1 MDSSWEHPEI
11 TEVIRRA
18 IEEDVGSGDVTTEA
32 CVPSDAK
39 SRGYFIAREPM
50 VLAGAELLPQI
61 YNEEQL
67 EISYKSGDFVE
78 KQAVIAR
85 IGGSTRRLLTTE
97 RTALNFL
104 QRLSGIAT
112 HTRAFVNAVA
122 GTDCQVFDTRKT
134 TPGLRRLEKLAV
146 KCGGGTNHRLGLF
159 DAVLI
164 KNNHITAA
172 GGVRQALEQ
181 ARSKGMPVE
190 IEIHN
195 WKDLDEALAAGAG
208 HVLLDNFTL
217 DEVRQAIRT
226 INGRAKV
233 EVSGG
238 ITLQN
243 VRAFAETGADYLS
256 SGALTHSFR
265 SVDIAFRLENHR

>member
-1 MDSSWEHPEI
+1 MELSWEHPEI

-18 IEEDVGSGDVTTEA
+18 VEEDVGSGDVTTDA
-32 CVPSDAK
+32 CVAADAQ
-39 SRGYFIAREPM
+39 SRGYFVAREPM

-61 YNEEQL
+61 YDREQL
-67 EISYKSGDFVE
+67 EISYNSGDFVE
-78 KQAVIAR
+78 AQSVIAR
-85 IGGSTRRLLTTE
+85 VSGSTRRLLTIE

-112 HTRAFVNAVA
+112 HTRAFVNAVQ
-122 GTDCQVFDTRKT
+122 GTGCEVFDTRKT
-134 TPGLRRLEKLAV
+134 TPGLRRLEKMAV
-146 KCGGGTNHRLGLF
+146 KAGGGTNHRIGLF

-172 GGVRQALEQ
+172 GGVRMALEKVR
-181 ARSKGMPVE
+181 AAGMQVE
-190 IEIHN
+190 IEVHN
-195 WKDLDEALAAGAG
+195 WKELQDALGAGAG
-208 HVLLDNFTL
+208 HILLDNFTL
-217 DEVRQAIRT
+217 DEVRQAIRQV
-226 INGRAKV
+226 NGRAKV

>member
-1 MDSSWEHPEI
+1 MELSWEHPEI
-11 TEVIRRA
+11 TEVIQRA
-18 IEEDVGSGDVTTEA
+18 IEEDVGTGDVTTDA
-32 CVPSDAK
+32 CVPAEAQ
-39 SRGYFIAREPM
+39 SRGYFLAREPM
-50 VLAGAELLPQI
+50 VLAGAELLRQI
-61 YNEEQL
+61 YDREQL
-67 EISYKSGDFVE
+67 EMSYKSGDFVE
-78 KQAVIAR
+78 AQSVIAR
-85 IGGSTRRLLTTE
+85 VAGSTRRLLTIE

-112 HTRAFVNAVA
+112 HTRAFVNAVH
-122 GTDCQVFDTRKT
+122 GTGCQVFDTRKT
-134 TPGLRRLEKLAV
+134 TPGLRRLEKMAV
-146 KCGGGTNHRLGLF
+146 KAGGGTNHRLGLF

-172 GGVRQALEQ
+172 GGVRPALEK
-181 ARSKGMPVE
+181 ARAHGLRVE
-190 IEIHN
+190 IEVHN
-195 WKDLDEALAAGAG
+195 WKDLQEALGAGAG
-208 HVLLDNFTL
+208 HILLDNFTL
-217 DEVRQAIRT
+217 DEVRQAIRQ

-265 SVDIAFRLENHR
+265 SVDIAFRLENHT

>member
-1 MDSSWEHPEI
+1 MDLSWEHPEI

-18 IEEDVGSGDVTTEA
+18 IEEDVGSGDVTTDS
-32 CVPSDAK
+32 CVPTEST
-39 SRGYFIAREPM
+39 SRGYFISREPI

-61 YNEEQL
+61 YNEEKL
-67 EISYKSGDFVE
+67 DVSYGSGDFVE
-78 KQAVIAR
+78 AQAVIAR
-85 IGGSTRRLLTTE
+85 ISGSTRRMLTIE

-112 HTRAFVNAVA
+112 HTRAFVNAVT

-146 KCGGGTNHRLGLF
+146 LAGGGTNHRLGLF

-172 GGVRQALEQ
+172 GGVRQAL
-181 ARSKGMPVE
+181 AKAGAKGMPVE
-190 IEIHN
+190 IEVHN
-195 WKDLDEALAAGAG
+195 WKDLEEALSAGAG
-208 HVLLDNFTL
+208 HILLDNFTL
-217 DEVRQAIRT
+217 DEVRQAIRA

>member
-1 MDSSWEHPEI
+1 MELSWEHPEI

-18 IEEDVGSGDVTTEA
+18 IEEDVGTGDVTTDS
-32 CVPSDAK
+32 CVPAEST
-39 SRGYFIAREPM
+39 SRGYFITREPI
-50 VLAGAELLPQI
+50 VLAGVELLPQI
-61 YNEEQL
+61 YNQEKL
-67 EISYKSGDFVE
+67 DISYESGDFVDA
-78 KQAVIAR
+78 QGVIAR
-85 IGGSTRRLLTTE
+85 ISGSTRRMLTIE

-112 HTRAFVNAVA
+112 HTRAFVNAVQ
-122 GTDCQVFDTRKT
+122 GSDCQVFDTRKT

-146 KCGGGTNHRLGLF
+146 VAGGGTNHRLGLF

-172 GGVRQALEQ
+172 GGVRQALEK
-181 ARSKGMPVE
+181 ARAKGMPIE
-190 IEIHN
+190 IEVHN
-195 WKDLDEALAAGAG
+195 WNDLDEALAAGAG
-208 HVLLDNFTL
+208 HILLDNFTL
-217 DEVRQAIRT
+217 DEVRQAIRK
-226 INGRAKV
+226 IQGRARV

-265 SVDIAFRLENHR
+265 SVDIAFRLDH

>member
-1 MDSSWEHPEI
+1 MELSWEHPEI

-18 IEEDVGSGDVTTEA
+18 IEEDVGSGDVTTDA
-32 CVPSDAK
+32 CVPAEAK
-39 SRGYFIAREPM
+39 ASGYFLAREPM

-61 YNEEQL
+61 YDQEQL
-67 EISYKSGDFVE
+67 DLPYKSGTFLE
-78 KQAVIAR
+78 AQSVIAR
-85 IGGSTRRLLTTE
+85 VSGSARRLLTIE

-112 HTRAFVNAVA
+112 HTRMFVNAVE
-122 GTDCQVFDTRKT
+122 GTDCEVFDTRKT
-134 TPGLRRLEKLAV
+134 TPGLRRLEKMAV
-146 KCGGGTNHRLGLF
+146 NAGGGTNHRLGLF

-172 GGVRQALEQ
+172 GGVRQALERTR
-181 ARSKGMPVE
+181 AKGLPVE

-195 WKDLDEALAAGAG
+195 FKDLEDALSAGAS

-217 DEVRQAIRT
+217 DEVRQAIRQ

-265 SVDIAFRLENHR
+265 SVDIAFRLENQH

>member
-32 CVPSDAK
+32 CVPADAQ

-61 YNEEQL
+61 YDQEQL
-67 EISYKSGDFVE
+67 DISYKSGDFVE
-78 KQAVIAR
+78 AQAVIAR
-85 IGGSTRRLLTTE
+85 VAGSTRRLLTIE

-112 HTRAFVNAVA
+112 HTRAFVNAVH

-146 KCGGGTNHRLGLF
+146 KVGGGTNHRLGLF

-172 GGVRQALEQ
+172 GGVRKALEQ
-181 ARSKGMPVE
+181 ARTKGMPVE

-208 HVLLDNFTL
+208 HILLDNFTL
-217 DEVRQAIRT
+217 DDIRHAVADAR
-226 INGRAKV
+226 GKAKL

-238 ITLQN
+238 VTLETI
-243 VRAFAETGADYLS
+243 RPLAETGVDYIS
-256 SGALTHSFR
+256 VGALTKHIKA
-265 SVDIAFRLENHR
+265 VDLSLRLDPV

>member
-1 MDSSWEHPEI
+1 MELSWEHPEI

-18 IEEDVGSGDVTTEA
+18 IEEDVGSGDVTTDA
-32 CVPSDAK
+32 CVPADAK
-39 SRGYFIAREPM
+39 SRGCFLAREPM

-61 YNEEQL
+61 YDQEQL
-67 EISYKSGDFVE
+67 ELPYKSGDFIE
-78 KQAVIAR
+78 AQSVIAR
-85 IGGSTRRLLTTE
+85 VAGSTRRLLTIE

-112 HTRAFVNAVA
+112 HTRMFVNAVH

-134 TPGLRRLEKLAV
+134 TPGLRRLEKMAV
-146 KCGGGTNHRLGLF
+146 KAGGGTNHRLGLF

-172 GGVRQALEQ
+172 GGVRQALEK
-181 ARSKGMPVE
+181 ALSKGLPVE

-195 WKDLDEALAAGAG
+195 WKDLEDALGAGAS
-208 HVLLDNFTL
+208 HILLDNFTL
-217 DEVRQAIRT
+217 DEVRQAIRQ

-265 SVDIAFRLENHR
+265 SVDIAFRLESQK

>member
-1 MDSSWEHPEI
+1 MDLSWEHPEI
-11 TEVIRRA
+11 SEVIHRA
-18 IEEDVGSGDVTTEA
+18 LEEDVGTGDVTTEA
-32 CVPSDAK
+32 CVPAESK
-39 SRGYFIAREPM
+39 SGGYFISREPI

-61 YNEEQL
+61 YEDERVEL
-67 EISYKSGDFVE
+67 LAKSGEFVE
-78 KQAVIAR
+78 AKSVFAR
-85 IGGSTRRLLTTE
+85 VYGSTRRLLTIE

-112 HTRAFVNAVA
+112 HTRAFVNAVQ
-122 GTDCQVFDTRKT
+122 GTDCEVFDTRKT

-146 KCGGGTNHRLGLF
+146 SSGGGTNHRLGLY

-172 GGVRQALEQ
+172 GGVRQALDSVR
-181 ARSKGMPVE
+181 AKRMPAE
-190 IEIHN
+190 IEVHS
-195 WKDLDEALAAGAG
+195 WKELDEALASGAS
-208 HVLLDNFTL
+208 HILLDNFTL
-217 DEVRQAIRT
+217 DEVRQAIKK
-226 INGRAKV
+226 INGRARV

-243 VRAFAETGADYLS
+243 VRAFAETGCDYLS

-265 SVDIAFRLENHR
+265 SVDIAFRLENHH